1 MPSLKPSTKEPT
13 MRSNKNEDLI
23 QNAKALC
30 TQLQVMQDL
39 LLDMF
44 FDEMLELDEEEDKLR
59 LQNRSVPF

>member
-1 MPSLKPSTKEPT
+1 MHN
-13 MRSNKNEDLI
+13 NKNEDLI

-44 FDEMLELDEEEDKLR
+44 FDEMLELDEEEQRLH
-59 LQNRSVPF
+59 LQNQHFPF

>member
-1 MPSLKPSTKEPT
+1 MPSIKQFTKEST
-13 MRSNKNEDLI
+13 MHNNKNEDLI

-44 FDEMLELDEEEDKLR
+44 FDEMLELDEEEQRLH
-59 LQNRSVPF
+59 LQNQHFPF